1 MAVPDD
7 TGEGY
12 IRSLFGSAVRGAGEV
27 VPGAIEGLGAL
38 TGIEPLEKAGRAIRS
53 GLEYIAPV
61 NPVQEGVGT
70 SLANVAG
77 NVVSM
82 IGTGGVGGLTG
93 KALAAERIAAGATA
107 AERAALASQAIG
119 KGAQAAMYGT
129 TGLQGAA
136 SGAQAADQY
145 GMTGGQRY
153 ANILGHAASEILPEM
168 IPAVRLAET
177 GLARRLVG
185 ADNAVPGL
193 RRSTVAEMGQEGLT
207 QIGRAHV

>member
-1 MAVPDD
+1 MAQWHDITRDPEYQSLSDAAKLEVKRGFFDRVIAVDPDFVSLSNDGKRATFQQFMAVPDD

-145 GMTGGQRY
+145 GMTGGQ
-153 ANILGHAASEILPEM
+153 
-168 IPAVRLAET
+168 
-177 GLARRLVG
+177 
-185 ADNAVPGL
+185 
-193 RRSTVAEMGQEGLT
+193 